1 MLHERF
7 GGIRCEWTRLYVC
20 VSAGLARETG
30 DCDSHFYA
38 CDGRYTSFF
47 FFFFFCI
54 SRVLGAK
61 LKRTEIIKS
70 TFYTIT

>member
-47 FFFFFCI
+47 FSSFFFAFLVC
-54 SRVLGAK
+54 SVP
-61 LKRTEIIKS
+61 S
-70 TFYTIT
+70 